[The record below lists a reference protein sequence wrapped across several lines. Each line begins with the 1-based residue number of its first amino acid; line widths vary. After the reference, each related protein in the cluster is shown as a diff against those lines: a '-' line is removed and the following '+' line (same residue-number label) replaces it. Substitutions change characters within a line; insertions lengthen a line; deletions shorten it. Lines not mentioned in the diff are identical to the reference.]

1 MIKTFAAAGRAIG
14 LALPPLAAFAPGFR
28 RLNGSSFARG
38 DRSSPIHPRG
48 RNFFPVNNRGPK
60 SPHRRDP

>member
-48 RNFFPVNNRGPK
+48 RNFFP
-60 SPHRRDP
+60 